1 MNEDLELGGIMAF
14 TKQNLMSLIK
24 VAVDNNASDIHI
36 RSGEKPC
43 LRLSGELIPIQTKVF
58 SPEDVLEISKIV
70 LVKNELIE
78 NIENLNEYDGGF
90 AIQGLCRIRYNF
102 FRYDKKIGLIFR
114 IVKNVI
120 PSLKDLGLPSVLG
133 RMANERRGLILVTGP
148 TGSGKS
154 TTLAAMINQINETR
168 TCHIITVEDPVEYL
182 HPQKKSRV
190 TQREVGKDTANFTI
204 ALRQA
209 LRQDPD
215 VILIGEMR
223 DPETIQI
230 ALKAAET
237 GHTVFS
243 TVHTTNALTTIGRI
257 ISMFPPEEQQDV
269 RKRLATNLMGTISQR
284 MLKKTTGK
292 GVAIAQEIMV
302 AGPGIRECIEGS
314 EPLERIVDIIQE
326 GFGPG
331 GNGSQSFDQHIMW
344 LFENK
349 IIDKATALDAATS
362 QADFMQK
369 LQFD

>member
-1 MNEDLELGGIMAF
+1 MAF
-14 TKQNLMSLIK
+14 SKQNLMSLIK
-24 VAVDNNASDIHI
+24 VAVDNGASDIHI
-36 RSGEKPC
+36 RTEEKPC
-43 LRLSGELIPIQTKVF
+43 LRLSGELVPIQTKVF
-58 SPEDVLEISKIV
+58 SAEDVFEIAKIV
-70 LVKNELIE
+70 LAKKELIE
-78 NIENLNEYDGGF
+78 KLPNLKEYDGGF

-102 FRYDKKIGLIFR
+102 FRYDKKIGLVFR
-114 IVKNVI
+114 IVKNKI
-120 PSLKDLGLPSVLG
+120 PSLQELGLPKVLSKI
-133 RMANERRGLILVTGP
+133 ADERRGLILVTGP

-154 TTLAAMINQINETR
+154 TTLAAMIDQINETR
-168 TCHIITVEDPVEYL
+168 NCHVVTVEDPVEYL
-182 HPQKKSRV
+182 HPQKKSRI
-190 TQREVGKDTANFTI
+190 TQREVGKDTTDFTT

-257 ISMFPPEEQQDV
+257 ISMFPPEEQKDV
-269 RKRLATNLMGTISQR
+269 RKRLAVNLMGTVSQR
-284 MLKKTTGK
+284 MLKRADGK
-292 GVAIAQEIMV
+292 GIAIAQEIMV
-302 AGPGIRECIEGS
+302 NGPGIRECIEGD

-344 LFENK
+344 LLENR
-349 IIDKATALDAATS
+349 IIDKATALEAATS
-362 QADFMQK
+362 EADFMQK